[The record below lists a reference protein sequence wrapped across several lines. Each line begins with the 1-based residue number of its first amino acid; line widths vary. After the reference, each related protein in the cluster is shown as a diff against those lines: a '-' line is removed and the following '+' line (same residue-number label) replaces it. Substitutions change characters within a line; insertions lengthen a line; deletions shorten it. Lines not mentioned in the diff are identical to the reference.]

1 MAWDEKLNKGYH
13 VEELSYYYSP
23 EHSMLGSECSH
34 GITTENIGKNGIN
47 LTIAV
52 LSMNRASLTIRLMES
67 IRKYMPEFAGEF
79 LIGDNGSK
87 ESEICKLREVMKQM
101 PYQCRLIEFGRNF
114 GVAGGRNRLF
124 YEVRT
129 DWILSADNDLYFVG
143 NPLKKIQ
150 NDIAIL
156 GCHFLAVPIVNK
168 EDHGTGIYGGHL
180 YVENLLNEIG
190 IGGSSLYYG
199 DSVPLNIENPP
210 FLCTF
215 VPGGAAVMNKSSFFM
230 AGGFDDNMFV
240 GFEDV
245 EFSLRLFQKGMKIGG
260 CGIVSIIHDHPKP
273 EISADIHY
281 EKKRFSTDKLRESG
295 QYFEKKHGFSVWNFT
310 SEEWVNKRLSELT
323 LEDDKEK
330 TLGMVHPKRK
340 IALIID
346 RPGWALDNI
355 ATQIEEKLS
364 DEFEFKKIYQDAVD
378 CLAAVLLLAQDCDM
392 IHFLW
397 RPLPTAINDDYTRNF
412 IRNLRIDDKEFQNRY
427 LTNKVISVGV
437 YDHFFLDGEDKKVT
451 LKLFSDETSIVNC
464 YTVSSKLLYQIY
476 NNDSEIIRKPAA
488 IVQDGVDCSLF
499 IPMNLERFEN
509 YKNRTIKIGW
519 VGNSKWIIG
528 QSELTDLKGI
538 HTIIKPVIQE
548 LKDEGYDVELIT
560 SDRNDKMIPHSE
572 MPEFYASIDIYVC
585 ASLCEGTPNP
595 VLEAMACG
603 VPVISTDVGIVKE
616 VLGEKQKEYIL
627 SERSK
632 DCLKNKLKNL
642 LEHLENLNELSNENQ
657 EKIKQ
662 WDWVVMSEK
671 FRQYFRTELQKC
683 RED

>member
-1 MAWDEKLNKGYH
+1 
-13 VEELSYYYSP
+13 
-23 EHSMLGSECSH
+23 
-34 GITTENIGKNGIN
+34 
-47 LTIAV
+47 
-52 LSMNRASLTIRLMES
+52 
-67 IRKYMPEFAGEF
+67 
-79 LIGDNGSK
+79 
-87 ESEICKLREVMKQM
+87 
-101 PYQCRLIEFGRNF
+101 
-114 GVAGGRNRLF
+114 
-124 YEVRT
+124 
-129 DWILSADNDLYFVG
+129 
-143 NPLKKIQ
+143 
-150 NDIAIL
+150 
-156 GCHFLAVPIVNK
+156 
-168 EDHGTGIYGGHL
+168 
-180 YVENLLNEIG
+180 
-190 IGGSSLYYG
+190 
-199 DSVPLNIENPP
+199 
-210 FLCTF
+210 
-215 VPGGAAVMNKSSFFM
+215 
-230 AGGFDDNMFV
+230 
-240 GFEDV
+240 
-245 EFSLRLFQKGMKIGG
+245 MKIGG

>member
-1 MAWDEKLNKGYH
+1 
-13 VEELSYYYSP
+13 
-23 EHSMLGSECSH
+23 
-34 GITTENIGKNGIN
+34 
-47 LTIAV
+47 
-52 LSMNRASLTIRLMES
+52 
-67 IRKYMPEFAGEF
+67 
-79 LIGDNGSK
+79 
-87 ESEICKLREVMKQM
+87 
-101 PYQCRLIEFGRNF
+101 
-114 GVAGGRNRLF
+114 
-124 YEVRT
+124 
-129 DWILSADNDLYFVG
+129 
-143 NPLKKIQ
+143 
-150 NDIAIL
+150 
-156 GCHFLAVPIVNK
+156 
-168 EDHGTGIYGGHL
+168 
-180 YVENLLNEIG
+180 
-190 IGGSSLYYG
+190 
-199 DSVPLNIENPP
+199 
-210 FLCTF
+210 
-215 VPGGAAVMNKSSFFM
+215 
-230 AGGFDDNMFV
+230 
-240 GFEDV
+240 
-245 EFSLRLFQKGMKIGG
+245 
-260 CGIVSIIHDHPKP
+260 
-273 EISADIHY
+273 
-281 EKKRFSTDKLRESG
+281 
-295 QYFEKKHGFSVWNFT
+295 
-310 SEEWVNKRLSELT
+310 
-323 LEDDKEK
+323 
-330 TLGMVHPKRK
+330 MVHPKRK